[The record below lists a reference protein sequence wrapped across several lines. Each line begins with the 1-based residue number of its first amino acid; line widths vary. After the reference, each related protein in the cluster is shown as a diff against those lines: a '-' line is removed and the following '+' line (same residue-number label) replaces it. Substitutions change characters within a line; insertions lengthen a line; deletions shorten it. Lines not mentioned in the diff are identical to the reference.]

1 MKRIIMLLSYKSVF
15 LFSFFIDGEF
25 QYDVDEMD
33 DISLHSFPQYP
44 AHLQRFDSNTSIDA
58 ITRQSKYCI
67 IFKDVIFLN
76 HLF

>member
-1 MKRIIMLLSYKSVF
+1 MLLSGKSVF
-15 LFSFFIDGEF
+15 FLFIDAEF

-67 IFKDVIFLN
+67 ISVSYT
-76 HLF
+76 HLTLPTILLV